1 MKRTLAC
8 ILLGLCLAGCAPM
21 PGTVESNPSS
31 RPMESSQ
38 PSQSEP
44 VPEASS
50 QPVQSEPVNEG
61 SSQSVQSEPINEASS
76 QPVPSE
82 PVGGS
87 SSRPASSPAS
97 SPMDEQAARKIAL
110 EHAGL
115 SEEQVHVTECK
126 LEWDD
131 GRQVYDVEFYHTGSR
146 TEYDYTIDAQTGE
159 IRKYSAETTAAA
171 SAASGQPLTAEEA
184 GALALARVPGAART
198 DLVELETDYDD
209 GRLEY
214 EGEIR
219 YGGKEYEFE
228 IDGASGQFLKW
239 EEDDLH

>member
-1 MKRTLAC
+1 MMKRILAC

-31 RPMESSQ
+31 QPMEGSQ

-44 VPEASS
+44 VSEAIS

-61 SSQSVQSEPINEASS
+61 SS

-87 SSRPASSPAS
+87 SSRPASPPAS
-97 SPMDEQAARKIAL
+97 SPMDGQAARKIAL
-110 EHAGL
+110 DHAGL
-115 SEEQVHVTECK
+115 SEEQVHITECK

-131 GRQVYDVEFYHTGSR
+131 GRQVYDFEFYHTGSR

>member
-1 MKRTLAC
+1 MKRTIAC

-31 RPMESSQ
+31 QPVESSQ

-44 VPEASS
+44 VNGTSSLPAQSGPVNEESS
-50 QPVQSEPVNEG
+50 QPAQSEP
-61 SSQSVQSEPINEASS
+61 AS
-76 QPVPSE
+76 
-82 PVGGS
+82 GS
-87 SSRPASSPAS
+87 SSRPAS

-110 EHAGL
+110 DHAGL

-146 TEYDYTIDAQTGE
+146 TEYDCTIDAQTGE
-159 IRKYSAETTAAA
+159 IRKYSSETTAAA

-198 DLVELETDYDD
+198 DLVELEMDYDD

-239 EEDDLH
+239 EEDGRH